1 MNRRTAFTLLELLL
15 SISLMAAIA
24 AVVIP
29 NFTMMLGDQRLSRA
43 AQQLQIEMTRLR
55 LDAMRQGRVMVMDA
69 ALDANVLKTRPY
81 FSMSDAVETTD
92 TAGQQSSLMMGA
104 DQASVVAMPLP
115 TDADSEMTVEL
126 PEAVVIESVQVV
138 SSARSLTIA
147 QQSGDVVAGASPSGT
162 SQSILF
168 YPDGTTSTAA
178 VVVFLPEVGRI
189 SVRLRGITGDVT
201 IGEMTAAE
209 ISP

>member
-29 NFTMMLGDQRLSRA
+29 NITMMLGDQRLTRA
-43 AQQLQIEMTRLR
+43 AEQLQIEMTRLR
-55 LDAMRQGRVMVMDA
+55 LDAMRQGRVMMMDA
-69 ALDANVLKTRPY
+69 AVDSSVLKTRPY

-104 DQASVVAMPLP
+104 DQASVAAMPLP
-115 TDADSEMTVEL
+115 TAEEAEVTVEL
-126 PEAVVIESVQVV
+126 PDAVVIESVQVV

-147 QQSGDVVAGASPSGT
+147 QQTGDVVAAASPTGT

-168 YPDGTTSTAA
+168 YPDGTTSTAN
-178 VVVFLPEVGRI
+178 VVVVLPEVGRI

-201 IGEMTAAE
+201 IGEMTTVE

>member
-29 NFTMMLGDQRLSRA
+29 NITLMLGDQRLTRA
-43 AQQLQIEMTRLR
+43 AEQLQIEMTRLR

-69 ALDANVLKTRPY
+69 AVQSSVLKTRPY
-81 FSMSDAVETTD
+81 FSMTDAVETTD
-92 TAGQQSSLMMGA
+92 TAGQPSSLMMGA
-104 DQASVVAMPLP
+104 DQASAVAMPLP
-115 TDADSEMTVEL
+115 TAEEVEVTVEL
-126 PEAVVIESVQVV
+126 PDEVVIESVQVV

-147 QQSGDVVAGASPSGT
+147 QESADVTAGASPAGT
-162 SQSILF
+162 SPSILF

-178 VVVFLPEVGRI
+178 VVVVLPQVGRI
-189 SVRLRGITGDVT
+189 TVQLRGITGDVT

>member
-1 MNRRTAFTLLELLL
+1 VNRRTAFTLLELLL

-29 NFTMMLGDQRLSRA
+29 NITLMLGDQRLTRA
-43 AQQLQIEMTRLR
+43 AEQLQIEMTRLR

-69 ALDANVLKTRPY
+69 APDASVLKTRPY

-104 DQASVVAMPLP
+104 DQASVMAMPMP
-115 TDADSEMTVEL
+115 SDADSEVTVEL

-147 QQSGDVVAGASPSGT
+147 QQSGDVVAGASPAGT

-178 VVVFLPEVGRI
+178 VVVFLPDVGRI

-209 ISP
+209 ISR